1 MGSVGLHKI
10 HSIAEADMK
19 IRTNEQGY
27 VTDYA
32 LVGDISDS
40 VEAPDLTEEELNT
53 FIENH
58 GAYKLIDGALVL
70 DEDKLAAD
78 KAETE
83 AQALSKQYIPS
94 AQQSAAVIG
103 RMMLKQLDLD
113 DDERIQVSGLYDT
126 WKPGKYE
133 VGDIRNHGGQTWE
146 CFQEHDNAVYPD
158 IRPGNS
164 AWFTFWRPLHGKS
177 PETARPFAA
186 VQGAHDMY
194 KAGEYAVYGGA
205 LYHCISD
212 TAYSPEEYAA
222 AWEEVG

>member
-1 MGSVGLHKI
+1 
-10 HSIAEADMK
+10 MK

-27 VTDYA
+27 VTDY
-32 LVGDISDS
+32 VVIGDISDS
-40 VEAPDLTEEELNT
+40 VEVPNFTGDELYA
-53 FIENH
+53 FMENY
-58 GAYKLIDGALVL
+58 GAYKLTDGALVL

-78 KAETE
+78 KAEAE

-94 AQQSAAVIG
+94 EQQSAAVIG

-113 DDERIQVSGLYDT
+113 DDERIQVSGLYET
-126 WKPGKYE
+126 WAPGKYE
-133 VGDIRNHGGQTWE
+133 AGDIRNYVGQTWK
-146 CFQEHDNAVYPD
+146 CFQAHDNAVYPD
-158 IRPGNS
+158 IRPGEN

-177 PETARPFAA
+177 PETARPFVA

-194 KAGEYAVYGGA
+194 KAGEYAVYGGV

>member
-1 MGSVGLHKI
+1 
-10 HSIAEADMK
+10 MK
-19 IRTNEQGY
+19 IRTNEEGY

-40 VEAPDLTEEELNT
+40 VEVPDFTDEELDT
-53 FIENH
+53 FTENY

-70 DEDKLAAD
+70 DEAKLAAD
-78 KAETE
+78 KAEAE
-83 AQALSKQYIPS
+83 ARALSKQYIPS
-94 AQQSAAVIG
+94 EQQSVAAIG
-103 RMMLKQLDLD
+103 QMMLKQLTLD
-113 DDERIQVSGLYDT
+113 DDERIQVSGLYEA

-133 VGDIRNHGGQTWE
+133 VRDIRNYGGQTWE
-146 CFQEHDNAVYPD
+146 CYQTHDNAIYPD
-158 IRPGNS
+158 IRPENS

-177 PETARPFAA
+177 PETARPFVA

-194 KAGEYAVYGGA
+194 KTVEYAVYGGL
-205 LYHCISD
+205 LYNCISD

>member
-1 MGSVGLHKI
+1 
-10 HSIAEADMK
+10 MK
-19 IRTNEQGY
+19 IRTNEDGY

-40 VEAPDLTEEELNT
+40 IEVPDLTEDELNT

-58 GAYKLIDGALVL
+58 GAYKLIDGTLVL
-70 DEDKLAAD
+70 DEDKFAAD
-78 KAETE
+78 KAEAE
-83 AQALSKQYIPS
+83 ARALSKQYIPS
-94 AQQSAAVIG
+94 EQQSMAVVR
-103 RMMLKQLDLD
+103 RMMLKQLTIDND
-113 DDERIQVSGLYDT
+113 EERIQISGLYEA
-126 WKPGKYE
+126 WQPGKYE

-146 CFQEHDNAVYPD
+146 CFQTHDNTVYPD
-158 IRPGNS
+158 IKPRNS

-177 PETARPFAA
+177 PETARPFVA

-194 KAGEYAVYGGA
+194 KTGEYAVYGGV

-222 AWEEVG
+222 AWEEAG

>member
-1 MGSVGLHKI
+1 
-10 HSIAEADMK
+10 MK

-32 LVGDISDS
+32 VIGDISDS
-40 VEAPDLTEEELNT
+40 VEVPNFTGDELYA
-53 FIENH
+53 FMENY
-58 GAYKLIDGALVL
+58 GAYKLTDGALVL

-78 KAETE
+78 KAEAE

-94 AQQSAAVIG
+94 EQQSAAVIG

-113 DDERIQVSGLYDT
+113 DDERIQVSGLYET
-126 WKPGKYE
+126 WAPGKYE
-133 VGDIRNHGGQTWE
+133 AGDIRNYVGQTWK
-146 CFQEHDNAVYPD
+146 CFQAHDNAVYPD
-158 IRPGNS
+158 IRPGEN

-177 PETARPFAA
+177 PETARPFVA

-194 KAGEYAVYGGA
+194 KAGEYAVYGGV

>member
-1 MGSVGLHKI
+1 
-10 HSIAEADMK
+10 MK
-19 IRTNEQGY
+19 IRTNEDGY

-40 VEAPDLTEEELNT
+40 IEVPDLTEDELNT

-58 GAYKLIDGALVL
+58 GAYKLTDGVLVL
-70 DEDKLAAD
+70 DEDKLATD
-78 KAETE
+78 KAEAE

-94 AQQSAAVIG
+94 EQQSMAVVR
-103 RMMLKQLDLD
+103 RMMLKQLTID
-113 DDERIQVSGLYDT
+113 DDEERIQISGLYEA
-126 WKPGKYE
+126 WQPGKYE

-146 CFQEHDNAVYPD
+146 CFQTHDNAVYPD
-158 IRPGNS
+158 IKPGNS

-177 PETARPFAA
+177 PETARPFVA

-194 KAGEYAVYGGA
+194 KAGEYAVYGNI
-205 LYHCISD
+205 LYRCISD